1 MNSTQSLTSFTR
13 TSLTNSNTV
22 SYPDAQA
29 TTDMNF
35 WYRDMI
41 VAIVTK
47 VQDFFWTYGS
57 SDSVIGQSEYTI
69 EQFTFPDA
77 STRDIV
83 SVDWVSVKYA
93 TDSDYYKLKKTGYES
108 LDLDLSKYANWGGEP
123 FYFVRDNSVFVF
135 PTPTNV
141 VTGWVKISG
150 NYRPQDLTLST
161 DESQIKTSRLFNML
175 LSYYQAY
182 MYWTASL
189 RDDKASQ
196 YKAQYEIWKQ
206 QMVDTLSSRD
216 REIIW
221 YEF

>member
-13 TSLTNSNTV
+13 TSLTNSNTI

-29 TTDMNF
+29 MTDMNF

-41 VAIVTK
+41 VAITTK
-47 VQDFFWTYGS
+47 VQDFFWTYWS
-57 SDSVIGQSEYTI
+57 TDSVIGQSEYTI
-69 EQFTFPDA
+69 EQFTFSDA
-77 STRDIV
+77 TTRDII
-83 SVDWVSVKYA
+83 SIDGISVKYA
-93 TDSDYYKLKKTGYES
+93 TWSDYYKLKKTGFDS
-108 LDLDLSKYANWGGEP
+108 LDLDLSKYATWAGEP
-123 FYFVRDNSVFVF
+123 FYFIRDNSVFVF

-150 NYRPQDLTLST
+150 NYRPLDLTISS
-161 DESQIKTSRLFNML
+161 DESQIKTSRLFNIA

-182 MYWTASL
+182 MYWTSAL
-189 RDDKASQ
+189 RDDKAQ
-196 YKAQYEIWKQ
+196 YYKALFEQEKMK
-206 QMVDTLSSRD
+206 MVDTLSSRD